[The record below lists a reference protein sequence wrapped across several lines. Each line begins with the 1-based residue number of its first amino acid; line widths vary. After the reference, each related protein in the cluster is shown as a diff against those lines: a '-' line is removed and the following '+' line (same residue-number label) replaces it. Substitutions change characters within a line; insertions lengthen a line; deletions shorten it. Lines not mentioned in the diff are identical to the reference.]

1 MIYGSELAYLTYSV
15 IELEEGDKEVLLVKY
30 NLKSSGDSSVC
41 CSVQGMR
48 FNVNMPFVK
57 SVMTFLKDSFTTWK
71 SAAPAPSLRQ
81 PSRHRHRA
89 ARRPNRLNTAG
100 VNRMS
105 SVFSCVNYVSFYSL
119 GLSMF
124 YFFK

>member
-48 FNVNMPFVK
+48 FNVNMPF
-57 SVMTFLKDSFTTWK
+57 SE
-71 SAAPAPSLRQ
+71 
-81 PSRHRHRA
+81 
-89 ARRPNRLNTAG
+89 TA
-100 VNRMS
+100 V
-105 SVFSCVNYVSFYSL
+105 
-119 GLSMF
+119 
-124 YFFK
+124 